1 MAKAPIAKAEPAP
14 SRSGAGSVILALLVL
29 TLLSAGT
36 GGGLGIKLA
45 STVEQIVAEKTK
57 AEPPASEAEKLAY
70 SDKDTILQE
79 LKPVIANLAAPSGI
93 FVRLEAGIIFKKGEL
108 PHPDVTA
115 AQIREDM
122 VVYLRTVTL
131 SQLEG
136 PSGLLHL
143 REDLNERAIQRGDG
157 KIQELVLETMVV
169 Q

>member
-1 MAKAPIAKAEPAP
+1 MAKAPIAKAEPARP
-14 SRSGAGSVILALLVL
+14 RSGAGGVILALLVL

-57 AEPPASEAEKLAY
+57 AEPPAEAEKLAY

-79 LKPVIANLAAPSGI
+79 LKPVIANLAAPSGM
-93 FVRLEAGIIFKKGEL
+93 FVRLEGGIIFKKGEL
-108 PHPDVTA
+108 PHPDITA
-115 AQIREDM
+115 AQIREDI
-122 VVYLRTVTL
+122 VAYIRTVTL

-143 REDLNERAIQRGDG
+143 REDLNERAVQRGEG